1 MLPSSSPPL
10 GGSVP
15 QPIATNSAKSAQP
28 VIRIARTVHYNS
40 SVVLLNLDAG
50 EHDDE
55 PEELWALVDIVAIAC
70 GGHAGDEASMAK
82 VVKFCAGRERP
93 RIGAHPSYPDRLNF
107 GRRTISID
115 PDPLRQSIALQ
126 CTALAKVAAA
136 HGQRVGWVK
145 PHGALYHDAAK
156 DLSVAAAIL
165 FGAREA
171 LGPDVVVIGPAYGVM
186 REAAEQCDLRYLREG
201 FADRAMR
208 PDGTLVPR
216 NEPNALISDPAAAGA
231 QARALAGTV
240 DTICVH
246 ADTPGALAI
255 ARAVREAV
263 DA

>member
-1 MLPSSSPPL
+1 
-10 GGSVP
+10 
-15 QPIATNSAKSAQP
+15 
-28 VIRIARTVHYNS
+28 
-40 SVVLLNLDAG
+40 VVLLNLDAG

-55 PEELWALVDIVAIAC
+55 TEELWALADIVSIAC
-70 GGHAGDEASMAK
+70 GGHAGDEQSMTR
-82 VVKFCAGRERP
+82 VVSFCAGRERP
-93 RIGAHPSYPDRLNF
+93 RIGAHPAYPDRLNF
-107 GRRTISID
+107 GRKSVSID

-171 LGPDVVVIGPAYGVM
+171 LGHDIVVIGPAYGVM
-186 REAAEQCDLRYLREG
+186 YEAAAQCDLQYLREG
-201 FADRAMR
+201 FADRTML

-216 NEPNALISDPAAAGA
+216 TEPNALITDPAAAAA
-231 QARALAGTV
+231 QARDLIGRV
-240 DTICVH
+240 ETICVH

-255 ARAVREAV
+255 AGAVREAIGG
-263 DA
+263 